1 MLHTQAVSPVLLG
14 VLNQLMASEVFTNF
28 RLVGGT
34 ALALQEGHRD
44 SVHTDLFGNEELDE
58 VSVSQALQNIG
69 KTTKISSTKRIFTY
83 IVDNIKVDIVQ
94 YPYPWLTE
102 MIVDSTIR
110 MAAKEDIAAMK
121 INAITG
127 RGSKKDFIDLH
138 LLLKNF
144 SLSEILSF
152 YERKYN
158 YASIFLALKSLHYFD
173 DADLQKDPKIHSNLT
188 WNKIKSDLQKEL
200 KEYMSKK

>member
-1 MLHTQAVSPVLLG
+1 MLHLQAVSPVLLG

-44 SVHTDLFGNEELDE
+44 SVDIDLFGTEEIDE
-58 VSVSQALQNIG
+58 IR
-69 KTTKISSTKRIFTY
+69 ISSELQAIGNTTNLSRSTSIFTY
-83 IVDNIKVDIVQ
+83 VVDNVKVDIVK
-94 YPYPWLTE
+94 YPYPWLSHE
-102 MIVDSTIR
+102 IVEGNIR
-110 MAAKEDIAAMK
+110 MASKEDIAAMK